1 MDKKNTCTWR
11 LPKMVRKASAESGG
25 RHIWLPWNEWFRL
38 TNTSAIV
45 VPVITV
51 GCSKRRL
58 SKGSCLCYTR
68 LMCNP
73 VKVSDVYIPT
83 KCLGLCY
90 WWTFLPRKPKQINL
104 PSYWPIEGLNKIHK
118 RDHEVWA
125 TENGGFIYNGWL
137 STAIRNADYF
147 LDVTKQTFLGSSHQ
161 FPETPENIL
170 RS

>member
-1 MDKKNTCTWR
+1 MHMAIAQNGKEG
-11 LPKMVRKASAESGG
+11 VRR

-38 TNTSAIV
+38 TNALAIV
-45 VPVITV
+45 VLVITV
-51 GCSKRRL
+51 GCRRWL
-58 SKGSCLCYTR
+58 SKGSCLCYTH

-125 TENGGFIYNGWL
+125 TENGGFIYNFITEAVCCRSQIILNHFRLTLAYSPTESNTHG
-137 STAIRNADYF
+137 D
-147 LDVTKQTFLGSSHQ
+147 
-161 FPETPENIL
+161 FP
-170 RS
+170 